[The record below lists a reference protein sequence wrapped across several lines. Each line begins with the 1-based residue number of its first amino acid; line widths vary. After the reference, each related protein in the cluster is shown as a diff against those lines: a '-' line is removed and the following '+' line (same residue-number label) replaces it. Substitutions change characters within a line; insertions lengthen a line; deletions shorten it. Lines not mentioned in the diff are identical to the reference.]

1 MRDKLLHVRNT
12 EPGQPL
18 QLEDGEWDGLT
29 FRKELIYAD
38 DFHKRNATSNQ
49 KFTIDEMKLAH
60 WEHVGNQMIADG
72 VKVPT
77 PLKHTDSPEANRG
90 QIIRYERDT
99 NSKGVPALYGVVKF
113 RDAEAA
119 KLANSTDISIFVP
132 ETPFYN
138 GKGKKY
144 EYGIR
149 HVALTD
155 YPVIPGLEGFVPI
168 AASFDEF
175 DSEPLELG
183 LGSVLKNNSNR
194 LLGTQI
200 AGETVGETA
209 HTKGQH
215 KAAAGLLGASAY
227 FGGKE
232 AKRIAG
238 RFGKTVAK
246 QYKKGGIR
254 RVARSL
260 GQFNKVTRIK
270 SAPSTFSSVYTK
282 APVKSGP
289 IIGAIGKV
297 ARAVGRRIPLVGL
310 ASAAAG
316 VGFGADAVKSGIEGA
331 AYHAGKIKNA
341 PNKKRHT
348 LSLEF
353 KQMVQGLK
361 QDLQLDFGQPER
373 LELGGQGSGP
383 QKQGV
388 VSRFV
393 NGNVGT
399 LAGVLALRAGEKS
412 AELFDDASQM
422 KKSAKYMPT
431 VIDGRDFLGNIRKAP
446 RKSFNFVRS
455 AAGRASIR
463 RQIKELRTGGSLA
476 AAGAVGLGYLAQNRL
491 RRAFEKDKELSLGGP
506 GSGPQKGGLIKHNGL
521 ENRSVFDRIRMNVG
535 KVKPHLQKIGKASV
549 NIAKNVAK
557 SPLTHMVATTEAL
570 NYAGK
575 KIRGDDENRRTD
587 SALLAGTGNIVYRAL
602 GAPKK
607 VKSALRGA
615 LKQVK
620 QKFGKTP
627 KYKAFAKSAV
637 AMAKKARTGAKR
649 GVLIGGAL
657 AALQAKLLTS
667 KRIHTGE
674 DEGEQELSLGGPG
687 SGPQKGG
694 LIKHNGLE
702 NRSVFDRIR
711 MNVGKVKPHLQKI
724 GRASVNIAKN
734 VAKSPLTHI
743 AVEGEIANQAA
754 RKIRGDDDNRRL
766 SAIAT
771 TSGVRSVIKN
781 AKAFVKYDQDAMKYA
796 DKAYGATKSSHTA
809 FWGNKIKAAKA
820 ASSIHGAAAVLGTG
834 LTSIAISK
842 LLTKKKPKDKELS
855 LGGPGSGPNAGQS
868 RGMFRTAKKRINI
881 AGKRIGRL
889 LGRMG
894 GEVDKSAGRFGA
906 HAGATIG
913 RVVGEQGAIA
923 TSRLARM
930 AAPTVARGEGVNYLA
945 KKIRGDDENRRAV
958 SYVAQGAGMSA
969 LKSVGRNRK
978 VAAAV
983 AALTGASLLMK
994 TRKKQELS
1002 LGGPGSGPQKQSSAR
1017 DAEEGHFRKAHR
1029 YGLAS
1034 IITPVATRL
1043 AISRL
1048 QKFKRFGGKSTI
1060 ATALLGAG
1068 ATGYAGY
1075 KSVKHNILGLKE
1087 RYKRKK
1093 SLLPDMHN
1101 NIGSAIL
1108 RELSLGVIIDAVGN
1122 HHAEKGGRF
1131 VAKMDGERS
1140 ARSQRRNLTSL
1151 KPKKYHYEDIGN
1163 VPARENDESPREY
1176 KSRVRKLRNENKVE
1190 NPNYYKDFSEEDVKS
1205 NPVAS
1210 THQGIKHAALTTV
1223 AATGAVGATAG
1234 AYAAGKSLVKEVQ
1247 SQASRMSKK
1256 TDWKAKAAKA
1266 NKELGTKRGALT
1278 RASKAGEA
1286 KVISAAKKSV
1296 LSAEAKATAMKI
1308 LAEGTNTKTRTK
1320 VQLGKSILKAAHR
1333 ILKNKNTKWRLLGV
1347 AAATAAAATGAHET
1361 KQHYDATQYHLGNVA
1376 KTLSDFKN
1384 SGLIKR
1390 Q

>member
-38 DFHKRNATSNQ
+38 DFHKRNATSDQ

-90 QIIRYERDT
+90 QIIRYERGT

-155 YPVIPGLEGFVPI
+155 YPVIPGLEGFIPI

-183 LGSVLKNNSNR
+183 IGSVLKNNSNR

-232 AKRIAG
+232 VKRIAG
-238 RFGKTVAK
+238 RFGKTAMR
-246 QYKKGGIR
+246 QYKKGGIG

-260 GQFNKVTRIK
+260 GQFNQVTQIK
-270 SAPSTFSSVYTK
+270 PAAKTAGVIS
-282 APVKSGP
+282 
-289 IIGAIGKV
+289 KV

-316 VGFGADAVKSGIEGA
+316 IGFGAGAVKSGIEGA
-331 AYHAGKIKNA
+331 AYHASKIKNA

-353 KQMVQGLK
+353 KQMVQRLK

-373 LELGGQGSGP
+373 LE
-383 QKQGV
+383 
-388 VSRFV
+388 
-393 NGNVGT
+393 
-399 LAGVLALRAGEKS
+399 
-412 AELFDDASQM
+412 
-422 KKSAKYMPT
+422 
-431 VIDGRDFLGNIRKAP
+431 
-446 RKSFNFVRS
+446 
-455 AAGRASIR
+455 
-463 RQIKELRTGGSLA
+463 
-476 AAGAVGLGYLAQNRL
+476 
-491 RRAFEKDKELSLGGP
+491 LGGP

-521 ENRSVFDRIRMNVG
+521 ESRSVFDRIRMNVG
-535 KVKPHLQKIGKASV
+535 KVKPHLQKIGKASAS
-549 NIAKNVAK
+549 IAKNVAK
-557 SPLTHMVATTEAL
+557 SPITHIAVGSEIANQA
-570 NYAGK
+570 AK
-575 KIRGDDENRRTD
+575 KIRGDDEDRRV
-587 SALLAGTGNIVYRAL
+587 AGYLTSRLGL
-602 GAPKK
+602 GA
-607 VKSALRGA
+607 V
-615 LKQVK
+615 
-620 QKFGKTP
+620 
-627 KYKAFAKSAV
+627 KSAV
-637 AMAKKARTGAKR
+637 AANAQNAKVSQYEQFAKQARNLKEFQHGKQMAFNYRAARTLLGAK
-649 GVLIGGAL
+649 GLVSGGL
-657 AALQAKLLTS
+657 AA
-667 KRIHTGE
+667 
-674 DEGEQELSLGGPG
+674 
-687 SGPQKGG
+687 
-694 LIKHNGLE
+694 
-702 NRSVFDRIR
+702 
-711 MNVGKVKPHLQKI
+711 
-724 GRASVNIAKN
+724 IA
-734 VAKSPLTHI
+734 AKS
-743 AVEGEIANQAA
+743 
-754 RKIRGDDDNRRL
+754 
-766 SAIAT
+766 
-771 TSGVRSVIKN
+771 
-781 AKAFVKYDQDAMKYA
+781 
-796 DKAYGATKSSHTA
+796 
-809 FWGNKIKAAKA
+809 
-820 ASSIHGAAAVLGTG
+820 
-834 LTSIAISK
+834 
-842 LLTKKKPKDKELS
+842 LLKKKEVKASNDLE
-855 LGGPGSGPNAGQS
+855 LGGPGSGPNVGQS
-868 RGMFRTAKKRINI
+868 RGTYRTAKKRINI
-881 AGKRIGRL
+881 TGKRIGRL
-889 LGRMG
+889 LGRVG
-894 GEVDKSAGRFGA
+894 VEVDKSAGRFGA

-930 AAPTVARGEGVNYLA
+930 AAPTVVRGEGVNYLT

-969 LKSVGRNRK
+969 LKSAGRNRK

-983 AALTGASLLMK
+983 AALTGASLFLRK
-994 TRKKQELS
+994 QKKQELS
-1002 LGGPGSGPQKQSSAR
+1002 LGGPGSGPQKQSGAS
-1017 DAEEGHFRKAHR
+1017 DAEVNHFKKAHR
-1029 YGLAS
+1029 YSLAS
-1034 IITPVATRL
+1034 IIAPAATRY
-1043 AISRL
+1043 A
-1048 QKFKRFGGKSTI
+1048 FGKI
-1060 ATALLGAG
+1060 MKNKKLGFYPAMAVGAAGVG
-1068 ATGYAGY
+1068 ATGYTGY
-1075 KSVKHNILGLKE
+1075 KSAKHSLAGLKE
-1087 RYKRKK
+1087 RYKRKR
-1093 SLLPDMHN
+1093 SLLPD
-1101 NIGSAIL
+1101 GA
-1108 RELSLGVIIDAVGN
+1108 LSLNIIDEHGN
-1122 HHAEKGGRF
+1122 IHARDSGRF
-1131 VAKMDGERS
+1131 VAKMDKDRS

-1151 KPKKYHYEDIGN
+1151 KPKKYHYEDIGP
-1163 VPARENDESPREY
+1163 VPARESDEAPREY
-1176 KSRVRKLRNENKVE
+1176 KLRIRKLRNENKVE

-1247 SQASRMSKK
+1247 SQASRMQKK
-1256 TDWKAKAAKA
+1256 TNWKAKAAKA
-1266 NKELGTKRGALT
+1266 NKALGAKRGALT

-1308 LAEGTNTKTRTK
+1308 LAEGANTKARTK

-1347 AAATAAAATGAHET
+1347 AAATAAAATAAHET

-1390 Q
+1390 K